1 MNIFRNQSIVALL
14 LQSFL
19 LGWVYQSYLYYL
31 PQYYQNIRGYSV
43 IVSAALSIPLVFMQS
58 VGSVISG
65 QYISH
70 RHHYR
75 VILWSGFASWTIGCG
90 LSVLFDQTTSPG
102 VCVIALLLIGI
113 GVGFVFQPTLVALQ
127 AHSPKSQ
134 RAVIISSRNFFRC
147 AGGACGLAISATI
160 LQSGLR
166 SHLPA
171 DLKYVASSIY
181 NLPTFDDSETTAVIL
196 SAYMKA
202 TKYLYITNTVVIG
215 VCLCACVLIKDR
227 GLGRK
232 DEPTKKET
240 PTSDSMTVT
249 ESGSE
254 IMPATVQNTVEVG
267 KIDRGD
273 IEKGGTISNPGRDD
287 NYNSR

>member
-1 MNIFRNQSIVALL
+1 
-14 LQSFL
+14 
-19 LGWVYQSYLYYL
+19 
-31 PQYYQNIRGYSV
+31 
-43 IVSAALSIPLVFMQS
+43 MQS

-127 AHSPKSQ
+127 AHSPESQ